1 MNDRTGNLVQIT
13 NKLHGNNDASYTIIL
28 YLTKCSLL
36 ANGRNATNFFSRDL
50 KNLHEI
56 INKTTMKGDN
66 INTQKINEILA
77 IKLKEVL
84 RNLESNDVA
93 QQTLNNYCDSSTVE
107 ICHKCKRICRSTAV
121 YLFESTLGSL

>member
-1 MNDRTGNLVQIT
+1 MTFQEIRIIATGPCIANQLRDV
-13 NKLHGNNDASYTIIL
+13 NTI
-28 YLTKCSLL
+28 CR
-36 ANGRNATNFFSRDL
+36 RNWYIAAHTV
-50 KNLHEI
+50 
-56 INKTTMKGDN
+56 KGDN
-66 INTQKINEILA
+66 INTQTINEILT
-77 IKLKEVL
+77 IQLKEVL